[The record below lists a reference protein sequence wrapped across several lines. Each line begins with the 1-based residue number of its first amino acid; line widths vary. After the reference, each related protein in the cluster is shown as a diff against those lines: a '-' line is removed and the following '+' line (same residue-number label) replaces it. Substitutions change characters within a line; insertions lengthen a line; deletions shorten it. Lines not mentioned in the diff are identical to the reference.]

1 MPCVVSRGPAE
12 KSDVLVLTRRMG
24 ETLRLG
30 PDITVTVVGVKGGQV
45 RIGINAPRSLIVHR
59 EELYQRLQREP
70 AAAVTR
76 SRNRSPK
83 TYRRDLNRRPSA
95 LTHRSKD
102 S

>member
-1 MPCVVSRGPAE
+1 
-12 KSDVLVLTRRMG
+12 MG

-30 PDITVTVVGVKGGQV
+30 PDTTVTVVGVKGGQV

-70 AAAVTR
+70 AAGVIQSQDR
-76 SRNRSPK
+76 SLK
-83 TYRRDLNRRPSA
+83 THSRDLNRRPSA
-95 LTHRSKD
+95 LTHRSRD

>member
-1 MPCVVSRGPAE
+1 
-12 KSDVLVLTRRMG
+12 MG

-30 PDITVTVVGVKGGQV
+30 PDITVTVVGVRGGQV

-70 AAAVTR
+70 AAAVTQSRDR
-76 SRNRSPK
+76 SLK
-83 TYRRDLNRRPSA
+83 TYGRDLNRRPSGI
-95 LTHRSKD
+95 THRSRD